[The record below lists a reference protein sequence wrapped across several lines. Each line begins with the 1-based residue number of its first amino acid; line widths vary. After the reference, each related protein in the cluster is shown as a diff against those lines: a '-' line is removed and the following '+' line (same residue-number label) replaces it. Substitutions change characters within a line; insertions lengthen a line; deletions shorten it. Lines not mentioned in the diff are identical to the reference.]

1 MLAHKSIRG
10 PLWLT
15 LLAALVAAIVV
26 SFFVFVQG
34 GEAAPQAADRQTPKI
49 VGGKGVPDG
58 KYPFIAA
65 LLDTRRAGGPFQ
77 QQFCGGTLIDK
88 DSVLTAAHC
97 FFNPKSGNLDPQSV
111 KALQVVVGRTV
122 LDSSQGQVRSV
133 KSRFIHPNYEPKSAS
148 SDYDAAVLGLTKPVS
163 GIPPIKLATAA
174 QNNLE
179 QAGRNATVAGWGS
192 VVQVPACSPPNN
204 KPAYANRMRDAQVPI
219 VSDSEAIQLF
229 GNICPYS
236 GALRSA
242 YTPTLMV
249 AAGGIG
255 KDACQGDS
263 GGPLFIANAVGG
275 KDTQIGIVSFG
286 PGCAPDVYPNVYTE
300 VNASPIASFIQRA
313 AQ

>member
-1 MLAHKSIRG
+1 MTAHKLIRN
-10 PLWLT
+10 PLWAT
-15 LLAALVAAIVV
+15 LVGVLVAAMVA
-26 SFFVFVQG
+26 SFSVFVQS
-34 GEAAPQAADRQTPKI
+34 GEAAPQTADRQTPKI
-49 VGGKGVPDG
+49 VGGKGVPNG
-58 KYPFIAA
+58 KYPFMAA
-65 LLDTRRAGGPFQ
+65 LLDTRRGGNAYEQ
-77 QQFCGGTLIDK
+77 QVCGGTLIDK

-97 FFNPKSGNLDPQSV
+97 FFDPKSGNLDPQSV
-111 KALQVVVGRTV
+111 KALKVVVGRT
-122 LDSSQGQVRSV
+122 LLNSSQGEVRSV
-133 KSRFIHPNYEPKSAS
+133 KSRFIHPNYKPKSAS
-148 SDYDAAVLGLTKPVS
+148 FDYDAAVLGLKQPVL

-179 QAGRNATVAGWGS
+179 QAGRKATVAGWGDT
-192 VVQVPACSPPNN
+192 VQRPACTPSNSD
-204 KPAYANRMRDAQVPI
+204 PAYPYRMREAQVPI
-219 VSDSEAIQLF
+219 LSDSEANQLF

-255 KDACQGDS
+255 TDACYADS
-263 GGPLFIANAVGG
+263 GGPLFIANAVSG

-300 VNASPIASFIQRA
+300 VNASPITSFIQRA

>member
-1 MLAHKSIRG
+1 MTAHKLIKN
-10 PLWLT
+10 PLWAILVGM
-15 LLAALVAAIVV
+15 LVAAMVA
-26 SFFVFVQG
+26 SFFVFVQS
-34 GEAAPQAADRQTPKI
+34 GEAAPNTADRQTPKI
-49 VGGKGVPDG
+49 VGGKEVPNG

-65 LLDTRRAGGPFQ
+65 LLDTRLRGNAFDQ
-77 QQFCGGTLIDK
+77 QICGGTLIDK

-97 FFNPKSGNLDPQSV
+97 FFDRKGNLDPQSV
-111 KALQVVVGRTV
+111 KAFQVVVGRTV

-133 KSRFIHPNYEPKSAS
+133 KSRFIHPNYNPKSAS
-148 SDYDAAVLGLTKPVS
+148 LDYDAAVLGLKKPVS

-204 KPAYANRMRDAQVPI
+204 KPAYANRMREAQVPI
-219 VSDSEAIQLF
+219 VSDSEANQLF
-229 GNICPYS
+229 RNICPYS
-236 GALRSA
+236 GALRTA

-255 KDACQGDS
+255 KDACQADS

-286 PGCAPDVYPNVYTE
+286 PGCAPDVYPNAYTE

>member
-1 MLAHKSIRG
+1 MTAHKLIRN
-10 PLWLT
+10 PLWAILVGV
-15 LLAALVAAIVV
+15 LVAAMVA
-26 SFFVFVQG
+26 SFFVYVQS
-34 GEAAPQAADRQTPKI
+34 GEAAPNTADRQTPKI
-49 VGGKGVPDG
+49 VGGKEVPNG
-58 KYPFIAA
+58 KYPFFAA
-65 LLDTRRAGGPFQ
+65 LLDTRLRGNAFDQ
-77 QQFCGGTLIDK
+77 QICGGTLIDK

-111 KALQVVVGRTV
+111 KAFQVVVGRTV

-133 KSRFIHPNYEPKSAS
+133 KSRFIHPNYNPKSAS
-148 SDYDAAVLGLTKPVS
+148 LDYDAAVLGLKKPVS

-204 KPAYANRMRDAQVPI
+204 EPAYANRMREAQVPI
-219 VSDSEAIQLF
+219 VSDSEANQLF
-229 GNICPYS
+229 RNICPYS
-236 GALRSA
+236 GALRTA

-255 KDACQGDS
+255 KDACQADS

-286 PGCAPDVYPNVYTE
+286 PGCAPDVYPNAYTE